1 MISNDLIGQEI
12 TGILGVALHFIPTIL
27 NAIDD
32 RNDQIVRLRNSD
44 PQNSSSRLLSTNE
57 LTSNG
62 HMSSVQHLARA
73 RFDQMQKTK
82 ALVRLGASRDILCNI
97 STHASHHKSC
107 SFIDQSSVDDR
118 FPSHRGDDSRVEQG
132 NFHYTTGIIDDTYI
146 IILH

>member
-1 MISNDLIGQEI
+1 MRF
-12 TGILGVALHFIPTIL
+12 LGVALHFIPTIL

-57 LTSNG
+57 ITSNG
-62 HMSSVQHLARA
+62 QISSMQHLARA

-107 SFIDQSSVDDR
+107 SFIDQSSVDG
-118 FPSHRGDDSRVEQG
+118 FPSNRGDDSRVEQG
-132 NFHYTTGIIDDTYI
+132 NFHFKHYRY
-146 IILH
+146 H